1 MEQTPGFDNLEL
13 PPPPPPDDDAGVHPL
28 PPPPPPGDEAE
39 QQVRMLRAELAAMQ
53 GELDTASHRTTVLE
67 DTVGSLEA
75 LVVQLQLEIQ
85 QLQFERSSRS
95 VANSSAESSNDSSAG
110 DAGSFQML
118 SQNEADARE

>member
-1 MEQTPGFDNLEL
+1 
-13 PPPPPPDDDAGVHPL
+13 
-28 PPPPPPGDEAE
+28 
-39 QQVRMLRAELAAMQ
+39 MLRAELAAMQ